1 MDSAQEGEKATEN
14 AQEGPQGATAA
25 KGGQVSTHGSGH
37 AQGSHRQPQRAAQR
51 ADGPRISS
59 RQAAAEA
66 KQAAERARAAR
77 EAARRR
83 YVETL
88 EKRLKLN
95 SFEYLFGLDE
105 EYDSMEQLV
114 GIIAD
119 AMTTENGRISVNGLK
134 MTQEKY
140 WEMVQF
146 MEPMHIYDTLERIRK
161 AEITRGVKNLRA
173 YTLAAVYNAV
183 QYGRLME
190 GRGIAV

>member
-1 MDSAQEGEKATEN
+1 M
-14 AQEGPQGATAA
+14 
-25 KGGQVSTHGSGH
+25 STHGSGH
-37 AQGSHRQPQRAAQR
+37 AQGGHRQPQRATQRATQR

-77 EAARRR
+77 EAERRR

-88 EKRLKLN
+88 ERRLKLD
-95 SFEYLFGLDE
+95 SIDYTFGLDE
-105 EYDSMEQLV
+105 EYDSLEQLV

-119 AMTTENGRISVNGLK
+119 AMTTENGRINVNGHN
-134 MTQEKY
+134 MTQGRY

-146 MEPMHIYDTLERIRK
+146 MEPRHIYDMLERIRT

-190 GRGIAV
+190 GVGIAM